1 MTAELQQESEFT
13 NEITTQP
20 APVEE
25 KKETDED
32 RNWKAFLEK
41 RKEEQRLFDAEKEKN
56 KQLQELD
63 ARRQKE
69 IEDLK
74 IAFQVML
81 EKKEAHDF
89 DDSDQ
94 AQKKFVQ
101 DEIQRLFKEEQ
112 TKRRSQEE
120 SERVYRES
128 LAIKQ
133 EMPDLLDVVTTENL
147 SYLEYYFPE
156 TAIPLGRMPDGLEK
170 TKLAYQAIKKHVK
183 MAKKEK
189 EKIEENLSKPK
200 SVHSSYSNET
210 TSEKENSTGVLSDKR
225 RNETWEKMQ
234 RLISGEDEE

>member
-81 EKKEAHDF
+81 EKKEAPDF

-101 DEIQRLFKEEQ
+101 DEIQRLFKEEP
-112 TKRRSQEE
+112 
-120 SERVYRES
+120 
-128 LAIKQ
+128 LAHSFIA
-133 EMPDLLDVVTTENL
+133 L
-147 SYLEYYFPE
+147 SYDLYLIWTSF
-156 TAIPLGRMPDGLEK
+156 TW
-170 TKLAYQAIKKHVK
+170 
-183 MAKKEK
+183 
-189 EKIEENLSKPK
+189 LSI
-200 SVHSSYSNET
+200 T
-210 TSEKENSTGVLSDKR
+210 FC
-225 RNETWEKMQ
+225 
-234 RLISGEDEE
+234 I